1 MMKLS
6 DTDLSREAR
15 EAVESGMKPGEELV
29 RVDTPLVP
37 FLVNLSGGNVG
48 YVVALVMLAFM
59 GVALWQGE
67 EDPGLL
73 SVISAVAVTG
83 LGIQLRMQALR
94 RGARYLLTTQR
105 AIICRQGF
113 FGGVKLRVFVLHPG
127 MTEEVQQDRFGRG
140 HLVFDY
146 TDYAVNG
153 DHLPIGFLWLRDVNA
168 TLEVLNGL
176 LETVSPEQA
185 IEHAEEEDLRQQ
197 GNWYRRK
204 MIVVIVCFAVGVFS
218 LIRGIANALALHQ
231 NADAEQWLGALLP
244 AIVGLMFVGGG
255 IAVLCSRR

>member
-29 RVDTPLVP
+29 RVDTPQVP
-37 FLVNLSGGNVG
+37 FLVDLSGGNIG
-48 YVVALVMLAFM
+48 YVVVLVMLAFM
-59 GVALWQGE
+59 GVVLWQGE
-67 EDPGLL
+67 EEPDLL
-73 SVISAVAVTG
+73 AILSAVAAVG

-113 FGGVKLRVFVLHPG
+113 FGGVKLQVFGLHPG
-127 MTEEVQQDRFGRG
+127 MTEEVQQDRLGRG

-153 DHLPIGFLWLRDVNA
+153 EHLPIGFLWLRNVNA

-176 LETVSPEQA
+176 LETVSPEQT
-185 IEHAEEEDLRQQ
+185 IEHAAEEEHNRQRSERKTKQVAAFICFVVGGYSLLR
-197 GNWYRRK
+197 GMTDAMK
-204 MIVVIVCFAVGVFS
+204 
-218 LIRGIANALALHQ
+218 LLQ

-255 IAVLCSRR
+255 IAALCSRK

>member
-1 MMKLS
+1 MAITYTFAKKTLTAPEV
-6 DTDLSREAR
+6 DA
-15 EAVESGMKPGEELV
+15 AHKQV
-29 RVDTPLVP
+29 RGRIRHDETVRYGFEP
-37 FLVNLSGGNVG
+37 
-48 YVVALVMLAFM
+48 
-59 GVALWQGE
+59 
-67 EDPGLL
+67 
-73 SVISAVAVTG
+73 
-83 LGIQLRMQALR
+83 

-113 FGGVKLRVFVLHPG
+113 FGGVKLRVFGLHPG

-176 LETVSPEQA
+176 LETASPEQA
-185 IEHAEEEDLRQQ
+185 IEHAEEEDLPQQ
-197 GNWYRRK
+197 SNRFWQK

-218 LIRGIANALALHQ
+218 LIRGIVHALALQQ
-231 NADAEQWLGALLP
+231 NADAERWLGALLP
-244 AIVGLMFVGGG
+244 SIVGLIFVGGG
-255 IAVLCSRR
+255 IAALCSRR